1 MWNFVRF
8 VIVAQAWLCQ
18 VNILLFP
25 RWDTASTRGTKKYR
39 AIVPLYSIASTLIH
53 YRTMTRCTKKYRV
66 TVLQYHWYA
75 PLCSWASTLTEL
87 SNKILLFQFFFW
99 CQKEKGKYIF
109 FQREVVFER
118 CGNGIEPVL
127 LLINSESSPL
137 KLANGCGL
145 EILFR
150 DLRSEKISEN
160 IRISSKCFSV

>member
-18 VNILLFP
+18 AIVLLFP
-25 RWDTASTRGTKKYR
+25 SWDTASTRG
-39 AIVPLYSIASTLIH
+39 
-53 YRTMTRCTKKYRV
+53 TKKYRV

-150 DLRSEKISEN
+150 DLRSEKY
-160 IRISSKCFSV
+160 IRKHLNKLKMFFSLNSCFSEWP